1 MLVLTKLQIC
11 DTMVLYGASVIA
23 AYLAGEYSLIPKLT
37 EYLQERARKMA
48 NKAEQVKKTKAAK
61 AGEEECST
69 DIPVEAE

>member
-1 MLVLTKLQIC
+1 
-11 DTMVLYGASVIA
+11 MVLYSASVIA

-48 NKAEQVKKTKAAK
+48 NKAKKTKAAK

-69 DIPVEAE
+69 DIPVEVE